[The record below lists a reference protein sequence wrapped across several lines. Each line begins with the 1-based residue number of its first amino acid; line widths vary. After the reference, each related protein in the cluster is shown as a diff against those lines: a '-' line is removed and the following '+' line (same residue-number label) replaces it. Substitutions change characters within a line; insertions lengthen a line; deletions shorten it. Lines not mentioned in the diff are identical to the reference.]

1 MTIINIQRVGGAS
14 LARDGGRVLGN
25 ECVSYT
31 STHTHT
37 HTHHHH
43 HHIYLLHVHSISKL
57 QTK

>member
-37 HTHHHH
+37 HH